1 MNKIASG
8 LFGFR
13 GRNWWLNILDI
24 PVFLKRVCFTLR
36 HGYAPQA
43 QWETYSWF
51 IAVMREVLDFY
62 ANRRMG
68 DVPTPGLTKEEN
80 KEYYDALYKHM
91 RSLLDIMDESYYEY
105 TDTLTVEEQ
114 HKRYD
119 EAVAAKDEFF
129 KLFAKQFYN
138 LWDQRYKLL

>member
-13 GRNWWLNILDI
+13 GRNWWLNIFDI
-24 PVFLKRVCFTLR
+24 PVFLKRVCFTLK

-68 DVPTPGLTKEEN
+68 DIPTPGLTEEEN
-80 KEYYDALYKHM
+80 REYYDALYKHM

-138 LWDQRYKLL
+138 LWDQRSIL